1 MGLRWWGVQ
10 LQREAQQLG
19 KTRSL
24 TASPSPLQ
32 QVLQR
37 AAQRRQWAQG
47 LGLCQWGRCCPPGR
61 LCQRWLQLQLPH
73 RAQFSSAPRC
83 PAARCCGDA
92 TGAQLLGGR
101 GACAAAFV
109 EGVAAEAQQAHPQ
122 APLLLLLLLLLLLQV
137 FLLLQ
142 QPPPLLHCP
151 ALVQDAAPREPQ
163 PARPWRCHSHLQA
176 PLQAV
181 HPSPQP
187 LAGKRHC
194 SSTAWAERAGE
205 QVCRLACCPLLPQPQ
220 RLTPHSLHRCHLLP
234 PSAPARKT
242 LLEGGSWTQ
251 EGQQS
256 APYTRRALL
265 QRSPPRGR
273 GSRWRFPPHCLLRP
287 PPHHWQ
293 CAP

>member
-32 QVLQR
+32 QLLQR

-47 LGLCQWGRCCPPGR
+47 LGLCQWGRCRPPGR
-61 LCQRWLQLQLPH
+61 LRQRWLQLQLPH
-73 RAQFSSAPRC
+73 RVLFSSAPRS

-92 TGAQLLGGR
+92 TGAQLLGER
-101 GACAAAFV
+101 GACAAAFA
-109 EGVAAEAQQAHPQ
+109 ERVAAVVQQAHPQ
-122 APLLLLLLLLLLLQV
+122 APLLLLLLQV

-163 PARPWRCHSHLQA
+163 PARPWRCHA
-176 PLQAV
+176 PLQALLQAF

-187 LAGKRHC
+187 LAGQRHC

-205 QVCRLACCPLLPQPQ
+205 QIRRLACCPLLPQPQ
-220 RLTPHSLHRCHLLP
+220 RLTPQALPRCHLLP
-234 PSAPARKT
+234 PSAPARKN

-256 APYTRRALL
+256 APCTRRALL
-265 QRSPPRGR
+265 
-273 GSRWRFPPHCLLRP
+273 
-287 PPHHWQ
+287 
-293 CAP
+293 